1 MYFISVLFFL
11 CGCRLC
17 SSLLYFFF
25 SSFVLSQLSPRLSAP
40 CLLRRGCRQTLSEA
54 RWDVRGSGNGRSQDC
69 LPGFFL
75 PGNSKTF
82 AFFCCCCFVS
92 APINLR
98 TFPHFSDYDFEC
110 AAPVAVAD
118 VVKTAENWTAA
129 WWSEWWN
136 NENESYGGKT
146 GDETL

>member
-11 CGCRLC
+11 CGCCLC
-17 SSLLYFFF
+17 SSFLYFFF
-25 SSFVLSQLSPRLSAP
+25 SSFVLSQLSPCLSAP

-69 LPGFFL
+69 LPVFFL

-82 AFFCCCCFVS
+82 AFFRCCCFVS

-110 AAPVAVAD
+110 AAPVAV
-118 VVKTAENWTAA
+118 VLCLSCK
-129 WWSEWWN
+129 SF
-136 NENESYGGKT
+136 
-146 GDETL
+146 TLRKHRVCS